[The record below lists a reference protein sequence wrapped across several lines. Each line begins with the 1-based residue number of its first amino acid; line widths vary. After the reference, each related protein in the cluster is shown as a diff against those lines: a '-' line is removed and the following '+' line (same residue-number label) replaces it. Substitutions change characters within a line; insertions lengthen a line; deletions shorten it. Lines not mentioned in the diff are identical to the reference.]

1 MDITWLLVV
10 LVLLILFSS
19 ISITGALRRIAA
31 ATEKTSA
38 NIQALLAAF
47 EKLNSRS

>member
-1 MDITWLLVV
+1 MDILLVG
-10 LVLLILFSS
+10 LVLLVLFSS

-38 NIQALLAAF
+38 DTEALLAAL
-47 EKLNSRS
+47 EKFNSRS